1 MTDRHGVI
9 FYFYEECPYFHN
21 VRIASVSKRLNAK
34 RLGNKMDSKIYDVI
48 IVGAGPGGSSL
59 AAKLAEAGLH
69 VLILEKQSFP
79 RYKVCGGGI
88 TKRALL
94 KMPTAITPII
104 RDQITS
110 FVTVEGNHDIQ
121 EFKHKTPF
129 IYMVMRDELDQLLA
143 KHAVDCGV
151 ELKEDS
157 FVKKVVECGGGVE
170 VFTRDE
176 KYSGRYLVG
185 ADGVNS
191 IVAKQ
196 VGLMSE
202 RRKALALEYEF
213 RCDQATNAKYKN
225 KFIIDYT
232 SVPDGYI
239 WIFPKNG
246 ILSAG
251 IGSYSL
257 SRKLMSKYLLS
268 FLDHQEMS
276 GDLLSAKG
284 SFLSAGGTRQP
295 IMTQRTALIGDAAG
309 LVDSFAGEGIYY
321 ALWSAELLSDHL
333 IKSIRDRYSEAF
345 LTYQRD
351 VDLTI
356 MPELSTLDQFGRK
369 FYKNPKLM
377 QKIVSRFP
385 KLLSLVFDV
394 LEGKRDYSKLYKKF
408 NIVKSYGHFLNLKSS
423 IFT

>member
-1 MTDRHGVI
+1 
-9 FYFYEECPYFHN
+9 
-21 VRIASVSKRLNAK
+21 
-34 RLGNKMDSKIYDVI
+34 MDSKVYDVI

-79 RYKVCGGGI
+79 RYKVCGGGV
-88 TKRALL
+88 TKRAFL
-94 KMPTAITPII
+94 KMPIDITPII

-143 KHAVDCGV
+143 KHAVDCGA

-157 FVKKVVECGGGVE
+157 FVKKVVEYGGGVE

-196 VGLMSE
+196 VGLMLE

-213 RCDQATNAKYKN
+213 RCNQTTNTKYKN
-225 KFIIDYT
+225 KVIIDYT

-257 SRKLMSKYLLS
+257 GQKLMSKYLHS
-268 FLDHQEMS
+268 FLNHQEVS

-284 SFLSAGGTRQP
+284 SFLSAGGTRQT
-295 IMTQRTALIGDAAG
+295 IMAQRTALIGDAAG

-321 ALWSAELLSDHL
+321 ALWSAELLADHL
-333 IKSIRDRYSEAF
+333 IKTIRDGYNEAF
-345 LTYQRD
+345 STYQRD

-356 MPELSTLDQFGRK
+356 MPELSTLDQFGRE

>member
-1 MTDRHGVI
+1 
-9 FYFYEECPYFHN
+9 
-21 VRIASVSKRLNAK
+21 
-34 RLGNKMDSKIYDVI
+34 
-48 IVGAGPGGSSL
+48 
-59 AAKLAEAGLH
+59 
-69 VLILEKQSFP
+69 
-79 RYKVCGGGI
+79 
-88 TKRALL
+88 
-94 KMPTAITPII
+94 MPTEIKPII

-129 IYMVMRDELDQLLA
+129 IYMIMRDELDQLLA
-143 KHAVDCGV
+143 KHAVDCGA

-225 KFIIDYT
+225 KVIIDNT
-232 SVPDGYI
+232 SVPDGCI

-268 FLDHQEMS
+268 FLDHQEVS

-309 LVDSFAGEGIYY
+309 LVDSFAEGIYY
-321 ALWSAELLSDHL
+321 ALWR
-333 IKSIRDRYSEAF
+333 I
-345 LTYQRD
+345 TC
-351 VDLTI
+351 
-356 MPELSTLDQFGRK
+356 
-369 FYKNPKLM
+369 
-377 QKIVSRFP
+377 
-385 KLLSLVFDV
+385 
-394 LEGKRDYSKLYKKF
+394 
-408 NIVKSYGHFLNLKSS
+408 
-423 IFT
+423 

>member
-1 MTDRHGVI
+1 
-9 FYFYEECPYFHN
+9 
-21 VRIASVSKRLNAK
+21 
-34 RLGNKMDSKIYDVI
+34 MDSKIYDVI

-59 AAKLAEAGLH
+59 AAKLAEVGLH

-79 RYKVCGGGI
+79 RYKVCGGGV

-94 KMPTAITPII
+94 KMPIDITPII

-110 FVTVEGNHDIQ
+110 LITVEGNHDIQ

-143 KHAVDCGV
+143 KHAVDCGA

-157 FVKKVVECGGGVE
+157 FVKRVVEYGGRVD

-225 KFIIDYT
+225 KVIIDYT
-232 SVPDGYI
+232 RAPDGYI

-257 SRKLMSKYLLS
+257 SQKLMSKYLLS

-345 LTYQRD
+345 STYQRD

-356 MPELSTLDQFGRK
+356 MPELSTLDQFGRE
-369 FYKNPKLM
+369 FYKNSKLM

-408 NIVKSYGHFLNLKSS
+408 NIVKSYGHFFNLKGSFFS
-423 IFT
+423 